1 MQLVKVKS
9 PTVSR
14 VLNKL
19 GITKPVRQSTRN
31 YSGAAKTELTADFLT
46 SSKTA
51 DEVLRWQLPTLRARS
66 RDLDRNNDYAKAF
79 FRHLKINVVGPEGI
93 RLQSKIK
100 NGAGKPNVP
109 ANKKVEGG
117 WKQWGKKKNCTVTR
131 QRSWLETQ
139 WQIIHSWARDG
150 EVFIRKIKGYDN
162 EFRFALQF
170 IMPDHIDTEFNV
182 DLQNGHFIK
191 MGIEYDS
198 WKAPIAYHVNVKGS
212 SESSYFF
219 NGRERL
225 RIPSDEM
232 IHLFTQER
240 EDQSRGVP
248 WLHTAII
255 RLRNLGGYEEA
266 ALIAAR
272 IGASKMGFYISGT
285 GDAEYTGDDK
295 DDDGN
300 IVNEVEP
307 GQFEKLPT
315 GIDFKTF
322 DPTYPHQQF
331 GDFIKAALRGASSGM
346 GILYNNLAND
356 LEGVSFSSIRSGTLA
371 ERDMYR
377 ILQAGMGEG
386 VHDEIFPDVLEMSL
400 LTQQIK
406 LPIDKMDRFNFP
418 KWQFRGW
425 DWVDPQKDVN
435 ADILARDNRMTS
447 LTKILAKRGID
458 FDDLMDEIEYEEAEM
473 ASRGIEIKLIAP
485 IVPTEEKIEEEDEDV
500 IKD

>member
-1 MQLVKVKS
+1 MQIRRIKS
-9 PTVSR
+9 SFLSR
-14 VLNKL
+14 QLERVGLLKAAPA
-19 GITKPVRQSTRN
+19 PVRN
-31 YSGAAKTELTADFLT
+31 YAGAARTELTADFLT

-100 NGAGKPNVP
+100 NGSGKPNVS
-109 ANKKVEGG
+109 ANKKVEDG
-117 WKQWGKKKNCTVTR
+117 WKRWGKKKNCTVTR

-150 EVFIRKIKGYDN
+150 EVFIRKVKGYDN

-170 IMPDHIDTEFNV
+170 IMPDHIDTEFNME
-182 DLQNGHFIK
+182 LQNGNVIK

-198 WKAPIAYHVNVKGS
+198 WKAPVAYHVDVKS
-212 SESSYFF
+212 PSESSYFF
-219 NGRERL
+219 NGKERI
-225 RIPSDEM
+225 RIPADEM

-272 IGASKMGFYISGT
+272 IGASKMGFYTSET
-285 GDAEYTGDDK
+285 GNQEYEGDDK
-295 DDDGN
+295 DAQGN
-300 IVNEVEP
+300 PISEVEP
-307 GQFEKLPT
+307 GVFEKLPL
-315 GIDFKTF
+315 GMDFKTF
-322 DPTYPHQQF
+322 DPTYPHDQF

-356 LEGVSFSSIRSGTLA
+356 LEGVNFSSIRSGTLS

-377 ILQAGMGEG
+377 ILQAAMGEN
-386 VHDEIFPDVLEMSL
+386 VHDDIFPDVLEMSL

-406 LPIDKMDRFNFP
+406 LPVEQIERFNFP

-435 ADILARDNRMTS
+435 ADIDARDNRMTS
-447 LTKILAKRGID
+447 LTRILAKRGID

-473 ASRGIEIKLIAP
+473 ARRGIEIKLISP
-485 IVPTEEKIEEEDEDV
+485 PKEEGKTGEEEEET
-500 IKD
+500 